1 MYHRLART
9 ERYRW
14 WKPILE
20 LVLWVLLA
28 CLLVI
33 VVVLPA
39 SSLLGPAEDGA
50 PGLIKIGISMA
61 VMIPA
66 AFLAARLTGRS
77 WRTLLSIDGRVRWR
91 WLGVCLVVALAQV
104 VVRFAVEAAFAA
116 FGHPVTFARGAWV
129 GWARFTPLAIVVVA
143 AIVPQAAAEEVV
155 CRGTLVQAFG
165 AWVRQP
171 WFAILLSSVLFGL
184 AHALPLAGFVST
196 ATLGVAA
203 AWLTIRTGGLEAAVA
218 LHVLHNLSWFLLD
231 AATGRSDR
239 WVTDM
244 FIDVR
249 WIQTLADVPL
259 AALYAVAIATVYSR
273 RDTALRDRAVE
284 RLALPGAVD
293 ESATSHGDGP

>member
-14 WKPILE
+14 WKPIVE
-20 LVLWVLLA
+20 VVLCVLLFL
-28 CLLVI
+28 LLVI

-39 SSLLGPAEDGA
+39 SYVLGPAEDGA
-50 PGLIKIGISMA
+50 SGLLKIGIAMA
-61 VMIPA
+61 ITIPA
-66 AFLAARLTGRS
+66 AFLAARMVGRS
-77 WRTLLSIDGRVRWR
+77 WRTLLSVAGRVRWR
-91 WLGVCLVVALAQV
+91 WLGVCLLVALAQV
-104 VVRFAVEAAFAA
+104 VLRFAVEAALAA
-116 FGHPVTFARGAWV
+116 SGHPVTFARGAWV
-129 GWARFTPLAIVVVA
+129 GWERFAPLALVVVA
-143 AIVPQAAAEEVV
+143 AIVPQAASEEILF
-155 CRGTLVQAFG
+155 RGTVLQALG
-165 AWVRQP
+165 AWVRPP

-239 WVTDM
+239 WVSDM

-249 WIQTLADVPL
+249 WIQVLADVPL

-273 RDTALRDRAVE
+273 HIR
-284 RLALPGAVD
+284 
-293 ESATSHGDGP
+293 